1 MTTVEELTVEVED
14 LRQKNERLQRI
25 NAVRLAKFDL
35 IRSELQYYIMGNS
48 EKDELIGEL
57 QASTMLFI
65 AKDIYDRVL
74 NYSKPGFNKDG
85 QPIIILDP
93 IFFENIKSNFFL
105 SEP

>member
-57 QASTMLFI
+57 QARAMLFI

-74 NYSKPGFNKDG
+74 NYSKPGFNKS
-85 QPIIILDP
+85 
-93 IFFENIKSNFFL
+93 EKRYNCFL
-105 SEP
+105 SVIAFCSLAYFGSSGE